1 MDRSVNEYNSSI
13 SSLIEKHAPVSV
25 VRSKGDKPKPWY
37 SDDIHSARQ
46 ERRRR
51 ERRWLKSG
59 LEVHRECYFIQWKT
73 VVRMIDQAK
82 QDYYKS
88 LFGKANPSDMFNIV
102 KELLCPNVKL
112 LPNHSCENQLAEK
125 FSYVFKEKIDKI
137 RCDISAKSI
146 LSQGL
151 IDETKSCHGSKLD
164 AFNSVSATDLKIII
178 HKMTKKT
185 CSLDPWPTWMLHTY
199 LDVVLPA
206 ITYIVNSSL
215 SSGAFP
221 TALKCAIIR
230 PVLKKQGLERD
241 ILTNYRPVSNL
252 PFLGKVIEK
261 AVSLQVTNY
270 LSQHHLG
277 DPLQSAYKAGHSCET
292 ALLKVTSDIQLA
304 LDDGEGMLM
313 AMLDLSAAYDLVDHD
328 ILLSRMKSQL
338 GFSGMVLK
346 WFNSYLKS
354 RTQMVVIGS
363 AQSNEVPLTTGVP
376 QGSIL
381 GSLLYL
387 IYVLPLKYIFEKHNI
402 SYHCFADD
410 IQIYNRFSLKQDG
423 LTSSLKK
430 LEMCIAEVKEWF
442 DQSKLKI
449 NSNKTEFVVF
459 ISRYNQHKVNLSKCV
474 LHVGSD
480 IIYPSKCARNLGSY
494 LDENL
499 SMKEHVS
506 TAVRSVY
513 WNIRSVGKIRR
524 YLDENTCA
532 SLLNALVTSRL
543 DYNNSLLFGVPD
555 TILNMLQA
563 VQNHAARIL
572 TGTRMSDHITPV
584 FISLHWLPVRERI
597 KYKILVTVYKCLH
610 QPHSPQYLKDL
621 LQQHV
626 PARLLRSSNDPSCLV
641 VPRTRTAIGD
651 RAFAAC
657 APRLWNNLPSHLRSA
672 NSLYTFKNILKP
684 IFLNRHLTFSKVL

>member
-1 MDRSVNEYNSSI
+1 
-13 SSLIEKHAPVSV
+13 
-25 VRSKGDKPKPWY
+25 
-37 SDDIHSARQ
+37 
-46 ERRRR
+46 
-51 ERRWLKSG
+51 
-59 LEVHRECYFIQWKT
+59 
-73 VVRMIDQAK
+73 
-82 QDYYKS
+82 
-88 LFGKANPSDMFNIV
+88 
-102 KELLCPNVKL
+102 
-112 LPNHSCENQLAEK
+112 
-125 FSYVFKEKIDKI
+125 
-137 RCDISAKSI
+137 
-146 LSQGL
+146 
-151 IDETKSCHGSKLD
+151 
-164 AFNSVSATDLKIII
+164 
-178 HKMTKKT
+178 
-185 CSLDPWPTWMLHTY
+185 
-199 LDVVLPA
+199 
-206 ITYIVNSSL
+206 
-215 SSGAFP
+215 
-221 TALKCAIIR
+221 
-230 PVLKKQGLERD
+230 
-241 ILTNYRPVSNL
+241 
-252 PFLGKVIEK
+252 
-261 AVSLQVTNY
+261 
-270 LSQHHLG
+270 
-277 DPLQSAYKAGHSCET
+277 
-292 ALLKVTSDIQLA
+292 
-304 LDDGEGMLM
+304 M
-313 AMLDLSAAYDLVDHD
+313 AMLDLSAAYDLVDHY

-423 LTSSLKK
+423 LTSSLKI
-430 LEMCIAEVKEWF
+430 LEMCVAEVKEWF

-449 NSNKTEFVVF
+449 NSNKSKTEFVVF

-524 YLDENTCA
+524 YLDGNTCA

-543 DYNNSLLFGVPD
+543 DYNNSVLFGVPD

-563 VQNHAARIL
+563 VHNHAARIL

-584 FISLHWLPVRERI
+584 LISLHWLPVRERI

-610 QPHSPQYLKDL
+610 QTHSPQYLRDL
-621 LQQHV
+621 LQHHV

-641 VPRTRTAIGD
+641 VP
-651 RAFAAC
+651 
-657 APRLWNNLPSHLRSA
+657 
-672 NSLYTFKNILKP
+672 
-684 IFLNRHLTFSKVL
+684 

>member
-1 MDRSVNEYNSSI
+1 M
-13 SSLIEKHAPVSV
+13 
-25 VRSKGDKPKPWY
+25 
-37 SDDIHSARQ
+37 
-46 ERRRR
+46 
-51 ERRWLKSG
+51 
-59 LEVHRECYFIQWKT
+59 
-73 VVRMIDQAK
+73 
-82 QDYYKS
+82 
-88 LFGKANPSDMFNIV
+88 
-102 KELLCPNVKL
+102 
-112 LPNHSCENQLAEK
+112 
-125 FSYVFKEKIDKI
+125 
-137 RCDISAKSI
+137 
-146 LSQGL
+146 
-151 IDETKSCHGSKLD
+151 
-164 AFNSVSATDLKIII
+164 
-178 HKMTKKT
+178 HKMTRKT

-206 ITYIVNSSL
+206 ITCIVKSSL

-221 TALKCAIIR
+221 SALECAIIR

-270 LSQHHLG
+270 LSQHLLG
-277 DPLQSAYKAGHSCET
+277 DPLQSAYKAGHSCEP
-292 ALLKVTSDIQLA
+292 ALLKVSSDIQLVF
-304 LDDGEGMLM
+304 DDGEGMLM
-313 AMLDLSAAYDLVDHD
+313 AVLDLSAAYVLVDHN

-354 RTQMVVIGS
+354 HTQMVVIGS

-381 GSLLYL
+381 GSLPYL

-410 IQIYNRFSLKQDG
+410 IQIYNRFRLKLDG
-423 LTSSLKK
+423 LISSLKK

-474 LHVGSD
+474 MHVGSD

-494 LDENL
+494 PDENL

-524 YLDENTCA
+524 YLDGNTCA

-543 DYNNSLLFGVPD
+543 DYNNSL
-555 TILNMLQA
+555 
-563 VQNHAARIL
+563 
-572 TGTRMSDHITPV
+572 
-584 FISLHWLPVRERI
+584 
-597 KYKILVTVYKCLH
+597 
-610 QPHSPQYLKDL
+610 
-621 LQQHV
+621 
-626 PARLLRSSNDPSCLV
+626 
-641 VPRTRTAIGD
+641 
-651 RAFAAC
+651 
-657 APRLWNNLPSHLRSA
+657 RSA
-672 NSLYTFKNILKP
+672 RHHLKYATKSPKPCSTNINRNKN
-684 IFLNRHLTFSKVL
+684 V

>member
-1 MDRSVNEYNSSI
+1 M
-13 SSLIEKHAPVSV
+13 
-25 VRSKGDKPKPWY
+25 SK
-37 SDDIHSARQ
+37 I
-46 ERRRR
+46 
-51 ERRWLKSG
+51 
-59 LEVHRECYFIQWKT
+59 FI
-73 VVRMIDQAK
+73 
-82 QDYYKS
+82 
-88 LFGKANPSDMFNIV
+88 
-102 KELLCPNVKL
+102 
-112 LPNHSCENQLAEK
+112 
-125 FSYVFKEKIDKI
+125 
-137 RCDISAKSI
+137 
-146 LSQGL
+146 
-151 IDETKSCHGSKLD
+151 
-164 AFNSVSATDLKIII
+164 DL
-178 HKMTKKT
+178 
-185 CSLDPWPTWMLHTY
+185 
-199 LDVVLPA
+199 
-206 ITYIVNSSL
+206 
-215 SSGAFP
+215 
-221 TALKCAIIR
+221 
-230 PVLKKQGLERD
+230 
-241 ILTNYRPVSNL
+241 
-252 PFLGKVIEK
+252 
-261 AVSLQVTNY
+261 
-270 LSQHHLG
+270 
-277 DPLQSAYKAGHSCET
+277 
-292 ALLKVTSDIQLA
+292 
-304 LDDGEGMLM
+304 
-313 AMLDLSAAYDLVDHD
+313 
-328 ILLSRMKSQL
+328 
-338 GFSGMVLK
+338 
-346 WFNSYLKS
+346 
-354 RTQMVVIGS
+354 
-363 AQSNEVPLTTGVP
+363 
-376 QGSIL
+376 
-381 GSLLYL
+381 SLLYL

-480 IIYPSKCARNLGSY
+480 TIYPSKCAKNLGSY

-524 YLDENTCA
+524 YLDGNTCA

-584 FISLHWLPVRERI
+584 LISLHWLPVRERI

-610 QPHSPQYLKDL
+610 QPHSPQYLRDL

-657 APRLWNNLPSHLRSA
+657 APRLWNSLPSHLRSA
-672 NSLYTFKNILKP
+672 NSLYTFKKHLKTY
-684 IFLNRHLTFSKVL
+684 IFKQTFNL